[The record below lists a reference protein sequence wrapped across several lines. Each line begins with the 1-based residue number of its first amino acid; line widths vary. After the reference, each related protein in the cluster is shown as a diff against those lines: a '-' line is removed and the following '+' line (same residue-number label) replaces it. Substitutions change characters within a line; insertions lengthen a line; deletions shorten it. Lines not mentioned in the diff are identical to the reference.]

1 MPPPAV
7 DNSSSLEDLLQ
18 QAKAGD
24 RESLGKLLEAYQ
36 NYLRLLAQTQLDDQ
50 LRSRLSPSDIVQE
63 TMLEAHCDFP
73 QFRGNSDSEFFGWLR
88 RILANNLARAVE
100 QHILTAKRDVRRE
113 VSRVQLDA
121 SLDHSAMRI
130 EAILA
135 DHGSPADSHV
145 SLQEQLVRLANALVK
160 LTPDHR
166 DVIVFRH
173 FEGLPFADVAKRMN
187 RSSGATRMLWLR
199 GIEQLR
205 HWMKEREH

>member
-24 RESLGKLLEAYQ
+24 RDSLGKLLAAYQ
-36 NYLRLLAQTQLDDQ
+36 NYLRLLAGTQLDDQ

-73 QFRGNSDSEFFGWLR
+73 QFRGNSDNEFFGWLR
-88 RILANNLARAVE
+88 KILANNLARAVE

-121 SLDHSAMRI
+121 SLDQSALRI

-135 DHGSPADSHV
+135 DHGSPADSHA
-145 SLQEQLVRLANALVK
+145 SLQEQLVRLANALVQ
-160 LTPDHR
+160 LSPDHR
-166 DVIVFRH
+166 DVIVLRH
-173 FEGLPFADVAKRMN
+173 FEGLPFTQVAQRLN

-199 GIEQLR
+199 AIEQLR
-205 HWMKEREH
+205 RWMKEREH